1 MSSSIKSVVLASLI
15 VATLLP
21 HPALG
26 GDPGPS
32 PDNRERT
39 GSIFRQNPPVALGYG
54 TLGMPAFADP
64 AAPIHQHVAP
74 YYLQETTREIGL
86 QNVVTAVLASYRGY
100 DTLGELT
107 VILTAGISVMLLLGI
122 HIRGTEQSRNDP

>member
-1 MSSSIKSVVLASLI
+1 MV
-15 VATLLP
+15 
-21 HPALG
+21 
-26 GDPGPS
+26 
-32 PDNRERT
+32 T
-39 GSIFRQNPPVALGYG
+39 GAALGYG

-122 HIRGTEQSRNDP
+122 HVRETEQRQDDP